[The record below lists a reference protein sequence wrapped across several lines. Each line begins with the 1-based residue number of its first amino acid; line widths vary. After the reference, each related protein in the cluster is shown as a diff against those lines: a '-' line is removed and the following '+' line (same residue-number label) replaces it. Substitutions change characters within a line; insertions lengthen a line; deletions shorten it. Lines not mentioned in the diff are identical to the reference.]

1 VKMGGPARGKGSY
14 KEIHRVGHTFSL
26 RDVLSGCILLLA
38 SGAQV
43 LWKRIEA
50 LSSSSFLHTR

>member
-26 RDVLSGCILLLA
+26 HVACSGCILLLA

-43 LWKRIEA
+43 LRKRIEA
-50 LSSSSFLHTR
+50 